1 MQEDNFHVDVLA
13 VLVQEV
19 LEEVRDWF
27 VGDVAA
33 HDNMSAN
40 TTNELDSTP
49 AQSTDGRKKKRDRE
63 KKREEKWEKKR
74 ETYKQLPCT
83 RSM

>member
-1 MQEDNFHVDVLA
+1 MVIPMQEDNLHVNVLA

-19 LEEVRDWF
+19 LEEVWDWF
-27 VGDVAA
+27 VGDVAT

-40 TTNELDSTP
+40 TTNELNSTP
-49 AQSTDGRKKKRDRE
+49 GLGKIN
-63 KKREEKWEKKR
+63 R
-74 ETYKQLPCT
+74 ETYKQLPYT

>member
-27 VGDVAA
+27 VGDVAT

-49 AQSTDGRKKKRDRE
+49 D
-63 KKREEKWEKKR
+63 
-74 ETYKQLPCT
+74 
-83 RSM
+83 

>member
-1 MQEDNFHVDVLA
+1 MAIPMQEDNLHVNVLA

-27 VGDVAA
+27 VGDVAT

-49 AQSTDGRKKKRDRE
+49 AQLRVVE
-63 KKREEKWEKKR
+63 KKRNLQA
-74 ETYKQLPCT
+74 TTIYTLYL
-83 RSM
+83 

>member
-13 VLVQEV
+13 ILVQEV

-27 VGDVAA
+27 VGDVAT

-49 AQSTDGRKKKRDRE
+49 G
-63 KKREEKWEKKR
+63 
-74 ETYKQLPCT
+74 
-83 RSM
+83 

>member
-1 MQEDNFHVDVLA
+1 MVIPMQEDNFHINVFA

-19 LEEVRDWF
+19 LEKVRDWF
-27 VGDVAA
+27 VGDVAT

-49 AQSTDGRKKKRDRE
+49 AEVRE
-63 KKREEKWEKKR
+63 VERR

>member
-1 MQEDNFHVDVLA
+1 MHEVWLHVYKYKIIGSVIIPMQEDNLHVDVLA

-27 VGDVAA
+27 VGDVAT

-49 AQSTDGRKKKRDRE
+49 R
-63 KKREEKWEKKR
+63 
-74 ETYKQLPCT
+74 
-83 RSM
+83 

>member
-27 VGDVAA
+27 VGDVAT

-49 AQSTDGRKKKRDRE
+49 DKSNTDDRKLKKK
-63 KKREEKWEKKR
+63 K
-74 ETYKQLPCT
+74 
-83 RSM
+83 